1 MYHTIYGR
9 HSSVNGDQVE
19 KYIDMHKLIIP
30 IEQDVSNIPMIYICG
45 VTAQEMR
52 DHAPY
57 ILSALPKYKQMFD
70 VMGSWS
76 VAHFSSWQIPTMS
89 INKEFECYSV
99 GMGCML
105 PNVGLHTNKNLSSA
119 QKEILLWQLKLG
131 ISMQQIQKLMRVVK
145 VEEPDGA
152 MSIMDRV
159 IKPKIKAALTCPIPM
174 CQSCQLSQARLR
186 KP

>member
-1 MYHTIYGR
+1 
-9 HSSVNGDQVE
+9 
-19 KYIDMHKLIIP
+19 
-30 IEQDVSNIPMIYICG
+30 MIYNCG
-45 VTAQEMR
+45 VTSQEMR
-52 DHAPY
+52 DHALY
-57 ILSALPKYKQMFD
+57 IQSALPKYKQMFD
-70 VMGSWS
+70 VIGSWS
-76 VAHFSSWQIPTMS
+76 VAHFSSWQIPTAS

-131 ISMQQIQKLMRVVK
+131 ISMQQIQKLMQVVK

-152 MSIMDRV
+152 MSIMDQV

-174 CQSCQLSQARLR
+174 CQSCQLSQARL
-186 KP
+186 